1 MAELSK
7 AKTKI
12 DKVVPEP
19 VETEPTEPV
28 KKKRPGKEEYKFQT
42 SYRKENI
49 CGKFFYC
56 YCNRVVNAIMANK
69 GKLVY
74 QDVEDL
80 KDDDEE
86 TQTFVERF
94 QS

>member
-1 MAELSK
+1 MAEPSN
-7 AKTKI
+7 AKIKLE
-12 DKVVPEP
+12 KVLPEP

-28 KKKRPGKEEYKFQT
+28 KKNRPGKEEYKFQT

-56 YCNRVVNAIMANK
+56 YCNRVVNSIMANK
-69 GKLVY
+69 GKLEY
-74 QDVEDL
+74 HDVEDL

-86 TQTFVERF
+86 TKTFVNEL
-94 QS
+94 QT